1 MDLSIQELSNSVEN
15 AYYPQTTYC
24 FKVEIA
30 GKKIEIECFYKYV
43 FKQCR
48 YYLSDFEEPDYR
60 IDATLRDIQ
69 SEIQNIPGINENGS
83 RLDNRISVDYVGA
96 ESSAIYR
103 KIADLMLNN
112 RIVLIHGAAIAVH
125 NKCYIFTAP
134 SGTGKTTHI
143 NNWIEMIPDTIV
155 VNGDKPLIDVDSK
168 LVYGTPWC
176 GKEGMNTN
184 IAVPLAGII
193 ALERGESNHIHSIT
207 FKEIIPTLIK
217 QCYIP
222 NNKELSIK
230 ALKLIGELNSI
241 PYYKL
246 YCNMDKESAE
256 VAYNGLGK

>member
-1 MDLSIQELSNSVEN
+1 MDLSIQELNNSAKN
-15 AYYPQTTYC
+15 ACDPQNTYY

-43 FKQCR
+43 FIQCR
-48 YYLSDFEEPDYR
+48 NYLSEFEEPDYR
-60 IDATLRDIQ
+60 INANLKDIHL
-69 SEIQNIPGINENGS
+69 EIQNIRGVSENS
-83 RLDNRISVDYVGA
+83 SCRDKRISVDYVGA

-103 KIADLMLNN
+103 KIADLMLND

-143 NNWIEMIPDTIV
+143 NNWIERIPDTIV

-193 ALERGESNHIHSIT
+193 SLERGDSNHIHSIT
-207 FKEIIPTLIK
+207 FKEIMPTLIK

-222 NNKELSIK
+222 NSKELSIK

-256 VAYNGLGK
+256 VAYNGVKN

>member
-1 MDLSIQELSNSVEN
+1 MVNKKFLISAKSHGLKRFFIGYVVEG
-15 AYYPQTTYC
+15 APDYYI
-24 FKVEIA
+24 KVTDEDIRREEIA
-30 GKKIEIECFYKYV
+30 NSGKLGGNFI
-43 FKQCR
+43 
-48 YYLSDFEEPDYR
+48 PDELEFC
-60 IDATLRDIQ
+60 AIQ
-69 SEIQNIPGINENGS
+69 RHIVSLFSGQGVLLFHG
-83 RLDNRISVDYVGA
+83 
-96 ESSAIYR
+96 SAICVDGR
-103 KIADLMLNN
+103 T
-112 RIVLIHGAAIAVH
+112 
-125 NKCYIFTAP
+125 YIFTAP

-143 NNWIEMIPDTIV
+143 NNWIERIPDTIV

-193 ALERGESNHIHSIT
+193 SLERGDSNHIHSIT
-207 FKEIIPTLIK
+207 FKEIMPTLIK

-222 NNKELSIK
+222 NSKELSIK

-256 VAYNGLGK
+256 VAYNGVKN